1 LKFVLTTF
9 LSLILALTG
18 PKTGDLMDRR
28 FVYTLKDGGYSK
40 AVTLAKV
47 RTMAALR
54 VIPAAGPFTLTVDGE
69 NVRYGVTRVKVL
81 KAFKH
86 GLQVGKV
93 GPVYR
98 IRDTKDVVFGAREV
112 VPAIKQ
118 LDTNGND
125 KADAYWSAVKAE
137 FPNITFLGSYVCKY
151 IAGSTNMSQHSYG
164 NAVDLNGGSM
174 AFLEQIANWDVAHAD
189 ELHLEHVIVN
199 RRIWTRG
206 WGWASYGG
214 ETHFHVHV
222 DFLPSYSGSCGVRG

>member
-1 LKFVLTTF
+1 
-9 LSLILALTG
+9 
-18 PKTGDLMDRR
+18 MDRR

-40 AVTLAKV
+40 PVTLAKV

-69 NVRYGVTRVKVL
+69 NVRYGVTRIKVL

-86 GLQVGKV
+86 ALYAGEV

-98 IRDTKDVVFGAREV
+98 IRDAQGVVFGAREV

-125 KADAYWSAVKAE
+125 KADAYWSDVKAK
-137 FPNITFLGSYVCKY
+137 FPDITFLGAYVCKT
-151 IAGSTNMSQHSYG
+151 IAGTSNMSQHSYG
-164 NAVDLNGGSM
+164 NAVDVGAKTM
-174 AFLEQIANWDVAHAD
+174 TELENIADWAVAT
-189 ELHLEHVIVN
+189 EPNLEHVIVN

-206 WGWASYGG
+206 SGWSSYGG
-214 ETHFHVHV
+214 ETHYHVHV
-222 DFLPSYSGSCGVRG
+222 DFTPNFSGSCGVRN